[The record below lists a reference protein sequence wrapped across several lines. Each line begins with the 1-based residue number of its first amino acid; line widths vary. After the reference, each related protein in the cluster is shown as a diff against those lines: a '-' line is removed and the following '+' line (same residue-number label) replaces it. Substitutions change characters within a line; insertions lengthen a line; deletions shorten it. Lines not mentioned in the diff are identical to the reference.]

1 MTDTITHAE
10 VLIPSLRAIPALG
23 DLVLEEM
30 SHRWCNALQGLSAT
44 LQPCQTAGA
53 SLAFIQTR
61 LANIDHQILAMA
73 ALHRRLS
80 RSLAQGQSLEGY
92 CRALCMDVLLAFGR
106 EEITP
111 SVRMC
116 EVTLS
121 PARVHRLGAIV
132 VELVTNALKHGR
144 APPDGG
150 IVSVSMTVLDD
161 GRLELLVS
169 DSFPPPA
176 AQPAR
181 PRMVEGLVEA
191 LRGELN
197 VETEGGYRTCIR
209 FAAF

>member
-1 MTDTITHAE
+1 MTDTITHFD
-10 VLIPSLRAIPALG
+10 VPIPGLSTPALG
-23 DLVLEEM
+23 DLALEEM
-30 SHRWCNALQGLSAT
+30 SHRWCNALQSLSAT
-44 LQPCQTAGA
+44 LRSCQADGA
-53 SLAFIQTR
+53 SLAFIQAR
-61 LANIDHQILAMA
+61 LKGIDHQILAMA
-73 ALHRRLS
+73 ALQRRLS
-80 RSLAQGQSLEGY
+80 RSPAQDQSLEGY

-121 PARVHRLGAIV
+121 LARVHRLGAIV
-132 VELVTNALKHGR
+132 VELMTNALKHGR

-150 IVSVSMTVLDD
+150 TVRVSMTALDD

-176 AQPAR
+176 APPAR
-181 PRMVEGLVEA
+181 PRMVEALVEA
-191 LRGELN
+191 LGGELN